1 VMKTMAGDI
10 KLFFLNATTF
20 ALSLSDI
27 DMILKILLLLVSIGY
42 TIDKWMKINKKNEE
56 DK

>member
-1 VMKTMAGDI
+1 MAGDI

-27 DMILKILLLLVSIGY
+27 DMILKVVLLVVSIGY
-42 TIDKWMKINKKNEE
+42 TVDKWIKINKRNEE
-56 DK
+56 NK

>member
-1 VMKTMAGDI
+1 MKTMIGDI
-10 KLFFLNATTF
+10 KLYFLNATTF

-27 DMILKILLLLVSIGY
+27 DMMLKILLLGLSIGY
-42 TIDKWMKINKKNEE
+42 TVDKWIKLNKKNEE

>member
-1 VMKTMAGDI
+1 MAGDI

-27 DMILKILLLLVSIGY
+27 DMILKVVLLVVSIGY
-42 TIDKWMKINKKNEE
+42 TVDKWIKINKKNEE
-56 DK
+56 NK

>member
-1 VMKTMAGDI
+1 MAGDI

-27 DMILKILLLLVSIGY
+27 DMILKVVLLMVSIGY
-42 TIDKWMKINKKNEE
+42 TVDKWIKINKKNE
-56 DK
+56 KNK

>member
-1 VMKTMAGDI
+1 MKTMAGDI

-27 DMILKILLLLVSIGY
+27 DMILKVVLLVVSIGY
-42 TIDKWMKINKKNEE
+42 TVDKWIKINKKNEE
-56 DK
+56 NK

>member
-1 VMKTMAGDI
+1 MTGDI
-10 KLFFLNATTF
+10 KLYFLNATTF

-42 TIDKWMKINKKNEE
+42 TIDKWMKINKKNEG

>member
-1 VMKTMAGDI
+1 MKTMAGDI

-27 DMILKILLLLVSIGY
+27 DMILKILLLFVSIGY
-42 TIDKWMKINKKNEE
+42 TVDKWIKINKKNEE